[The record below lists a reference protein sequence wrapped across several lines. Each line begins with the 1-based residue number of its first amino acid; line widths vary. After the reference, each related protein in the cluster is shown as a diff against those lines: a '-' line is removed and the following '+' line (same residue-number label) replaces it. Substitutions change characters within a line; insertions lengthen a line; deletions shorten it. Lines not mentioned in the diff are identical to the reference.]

1 MQNAKNV
8 EKTEKLV
15 LNKPEIAALLGV
27 GLVTLDNCLIKP
39 GLLRTVKIG
48 ARVVVPRTELERFL
62 AGQK

>member
-15 LNKPEIAALLGV
+15 LNKPEVAALLGV

-48 ARVVVPRTELERFL
+48 ARVLIPRDALLEFL
-62 AGQK
+62 AGKK